1 MCGLPPLGKSPV
13 CKSREKLASSEDQP
27 RWPLW
32 RSNLRTR
39 DFPYLPHAWRGGGCC
54 GRDYRQNKC
63 LPRKKTPGPRHR
75 TLERV
80 ENLLSR
86 ALFAKETRALDQQTS
101 EVDVA
106 GLGDP
111 ELRIAVTGL
120 TASRSQA
127 EIAAYITTLLE
138 AFLAA

>member
-1 MCGLPPLGKSPV
+1 MRGAVVGAAVVITGKTNV
-13 CKSREKLASSEDQP
+13 CPGKKRQGHV
-27 RWPLW
+27 
-32 RSNLRTR
+32 T
-39 DFPYLPHAWRGGGCC
+39 
-54 GRDYRQNKC
+54 GRLNESKICY
-63 LPRKKTPGPRHR
+63 PGPCLQF
-75 TLERV
+75 T
-80 ENLLSR
+80 
-86 ALFAKETRALDQQTS
+86 KETRALDQQTS

>member
-1 MCGLPPLGKSPV
+1 M
-13 CKSREKLASSEDQP
+13 
-27 RWPLW
+27 
-32 RSNLRTR
+32 
-39 DFPYLPHAWRGGGCC
+39 
-54 GRDYRQNKC
+54 
-63 LPRKKTPGPRHR
+63 
-75 TLERV
+75 
-80 ENLLSR
+80 LSR